1 MNERR
6 RDRRHPVE
14 LPVTMKVGKK
24 SFSGTTVN
32 VSFKGL
38 RVKADDLPT
47 VRQLVQLEMLLGS
60 DSFSAHAMV
69 VHAGTGAV
77 GLEFFGRTNNP
88 AWDEFVQGLARQPTG
103 GTPAA
108 GVPIAPTTNPNV
120 QVPAYAAA
128 HGSVRPPGPQITPA
142 AGTNISVAPPRLG
155 RRTGG
160 APYAGPERR
169 RAPRIAMQLE
179 LRLRTTRSIHTA
191 YTTDVSMLS
200 AGVLLSELTSPPGEP
215 VILNLIQPGTNFSFR
230 RDGVIKRVSPVD
242 ATWTHVGIEF
252 TPLEPMREVLFAD
265 FMNSAY
271 ATLQAKGP

>member
-14 LPVTMKVGKK
+14 LPVIMKVGKK
-24 SFSGTTVN
+24 TFPGFSVN

-38 RVKADDLPT
+38 LVKADELPT
-47 VRQLVQLEMLLGS
+47 VRQLVQLEMPLGS
-60 DSFSAHAMV
+60 DNFSAHAMV
-69 VHAGTGAV
+69 VHVAAGLV

-88 AWDEFVQGLARQPTG
+88 AWDEFVQGLGRQPTG

-108 GVPIAPTTNPNV
+108 GIPIAPTTNPNV
-120 QVPAYAAA
+120 QIPAYAAHA
-128 HGSVRPPGPQITPA
+128 SARPPAPQGTPA
-142 AGTNISVAPPRLG
+142 IPTNISVPPPRLG
-155 RRTGG
+155 GRTGQ

-200 AGVLLSELTSPPGEP
+200 AGVLLSELTSPIGEP

-230 RDGVIKRVSPVD
+230 RDGVIKRITPVD
-242 ATWTHVGIEF
+242 AQWTHIGIEF
-252 TPLEPMREVLFAD
+252 APLEPMREVLFAD

-271 ATLQAKGP
+271 ATLQAKAP